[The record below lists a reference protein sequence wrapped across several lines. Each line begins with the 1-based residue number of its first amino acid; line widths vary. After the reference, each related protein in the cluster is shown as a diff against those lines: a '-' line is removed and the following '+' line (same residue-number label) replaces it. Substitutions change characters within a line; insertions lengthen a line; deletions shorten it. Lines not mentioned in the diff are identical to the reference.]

1 MRSAFLI
8 GALVFLALV
17 LVRIP
22 AGIIHWF
29 MPDRSPV
36 VLLQP
41 EGTLWN
47 GTGEVMVEGL
57 SAGYLSWSIRPVTF
71 LQASVG
77 YDLGLTGAGTEL
89 NATLTAGFARTQAEV
104 RGSVESSFVN
114 RWLAPYY
121 IELGGTFRV
130 EHLEVE
136 LSGQTLDALE
146 GRLTWQGGPVSYRL
160 SGNMH
165 NSVLPP
171 MTADLGPGPVAVAYA
186 TGEST
191 PLLQAAL
198 SENGYVRLGVTK
210 YLTRM
215 LGPPWPGG
223 DPDHAVVLEVEEQVF

>member
-1 MRSAFLI
+1 MRSAIFI

-17 LVRIP
+17 LLRIP

-29 MPDRSPV
+29 VPERSPV

-41 EGTLWN
+41 EGTVWN
-47 GTGEVMVEGL
+47 GSGEILVEGQ

-71 LQASVG
+71 LTGRIG
-77 YDLGLTGAGTEL
+77 YDLGLTGAGTDL
-89 NATLTAGFARTQAEV
+89 NGVVTAGFTTVKAEV
-104 RGSVESSFVN
+104 LGSVESAFVN

-121 IELGGTFRV
+121 IALEGLFTV
-130 EHLEVE
+130 ES
-136 LSGQTLDALE
+136 LSMVVRGQTLEALD
-146 GRLTWQGGPVSYRL
+146 GRLTWTGGPVRYRL

-171 MTADLGPGPVAVAYA
+171 MTADLGPGAAAVAYA

-198 SENGYVRLGVTK
+198 SDNGFVRLGVTK
-210 YLTRM
+210 YLTRL
-215 LGPPWPGG
+215 LGQPWPGG